1 MKKISKSG
9 SIVKNEMKLKIK
21 LLVFFWCSITFGSQ
35 AQTYNNEPCAFD
47 EYLGNQKH
55 LVADFEIKIKNY
67 LINLTGEEL
76 HKSLTVNV
84 KIIPVVV
91 HVVHDGGI
99 ENISDAQIQS
109 HIDVL
114 NQDYRKISGSNGFG
128 NGVDTEL
135 EFCLAKIDPDG
146 DCTIGIVRIKST
158 LAYHDSYERPS
169 LSQLSSWDPIR
180 YLNIYVVKTMAG
192 GVLGYA
198 SFPGGPPDQDGVVM
212 VHNAFGT
219 IGTAQPPYNL
229 GRTCSHESGHW
240 FGLYHTF
247 NGGCG
252 IDTCA
257 DGDLVCDT
265 PPVTNPNFGC
275 PPINTCHNDVPDV
288 NDQVANYMDYT
299 NDICKNMFTAGQ
311 RDRMQA
317 TLNTLRYDIW
327 QPANITST
335 GCDSG
340 FVSPS
345 CNVVAD
351 FIANGTQICQNN
363 AVTFINKTLN
373 SPTSFQWYFPGG
385 NPSADTS
392 LNPVITYDSIGTF
405 EATLIAMGTLGNDT
419 LTLVNY
425 INVTL
430 PQAGQSP
437 PYDEIFEQPIFPPNG
452 IVVDNPDNG
461 ITWERD
467 SVAVMFEGYASAK
480 INNLINT
487 NYGQSDAMILPD
499 YDLTTFTGAP
509 YLTFRWAYA
518 KSDVNY
524 SDELIVLLST
534 NCGLTYSQVFYRTG
548 NSMTTGPTQ
557 TTPYIPDSNTVWK
570 LAKINLSPYITFNN
584 VRIKI
589 VNVTDGGNNLYI
601 DSLHIGSFTT
611 DIGNLNAEDFL
622 VYPNPF
628 TNKIN
633 IILPGFPSAEIKL
646 TLYDA
651 LGRIVDTKVIRNH
664 FTQHLQW
671 RPDCATNSNVLFLEV
686 KVNDSILIRKT
697 IIHH

>member
-9 SIVKNEMKLKIK
+9 SIGNNEMKLKLK
-21 LLVFFWCSITFGSQ
+21 LLLFFWCSIPFCSQ
-35 AQTYNNEPCAFD
+35 AQSYSNEPCAFD
-47 EYLGNQKH
+47 EYLSNHQQ
-55 LVADFEIKIKNY
+55 LVADFEIQLKNY
-67 LINLTGEEL
+67 LINLPGKEL
-76 HKSLTVNV
+76 HKSLTGNV

-91 HVVHDGGI
+91 HVIHDGGL

-109 HIDVL
+109 QIDVL
-114 NQDYRKISGSNGFG
+114 NQDYRKIFGSNGFG
-128 NGVDTEL
+128 NGVDTEI
-135 EFCLAKIDPDG
+135 EFCLAKLDPDG
-146 DCTIGIVRIKST
+146 DCTNGIVRIKSA
-158 LAYHDSYERPS
+158 LAYHDSYERPM
-169 LSQLSSWDPIR
+169 LSQLSSWDPVR

-212 VHNAFGT
+212 VHTAFGT
-219 IGTAQPPYNL
+219 MGTAQPPYNL

-275 PPINTCHNDVPDV
+275 PTVNSCHNDVPDV

-299 NDICKNMFTAGQ
+299 NDICKNMFTTGQ
-311 RDRMQA
+311 RDRMQG
-317 TLNTLRYDIW
+317 TLNTFRYDIW
-327 QPANITST
+327 QPVNITST

-351 FIANGTQICQNN
+351 FIANGTQICQHN
-363 AVTFINKTLN
+363 AVTFTNKTLN
-373 SPTSFQWYFPGG
+373 SPTSFQWDFPGG
-385 NPSADTS
+385 NPAADSS
-392 LNPVITYDSIGTF
+392 LNPVITYDSLGTF
-405 EATLIAMGTLGNDT
+405 DVTLIATGALGSDT
-419 LTLVNY
+419 LILANY
-425 INVTL
+425 ITVTL

-437 PYDEIFEQPIFPPNG
+437 PYDETFEQPIFPPNG
-452 IVVDNPDNG
+452 IVIDNPDNG

-487 NYGQSDAMILPD
+487 NYGQSDAIILPEF
-499 YDLTTFTGAP
+499 DLTNTGGTP

-534 NCGLTYSQVFYRTG
+534 NCGLSYQQIFYRTG
-548 NSMTTGPTQ
+548 TAMTTGPTQ
-557 TTPYIPDSNTVWK
+557 TTPYIPDSSTVWK
-570 LAKINLSPYITFNN
+570 SAKINLNPYIAFNN
-584 VRIKI
+584 VRIKL

-611 DIGNLNAEDFL
+611 DIRTLNAEDFQI
-622 VYPNPF
+622 YPIPF
-628 TNKIN
+628 TNEIN
-633 IILPGFPSAEIKL
+633 IIFPDIQNAEVEL

-651 LGRIVDTKVIRNH
+651 LGRTVDKKITRNH
-664 FTQHLQW
+664 FEQLIHW
-671 RPDCATNSNVLFLEV
+671 RPDCAPVDNVLFLEV
-686 KVNDSILIRKT
+686 KVSDSLVIRKT
-697 IIHH
+697 LIHN